1 MNDQFKKSGDGK
13 LTYMPQYN
21 YNNRKSEAPVIEIVK
36 ERPQKNSDLSFTTK
50 LKSVILM
57 VSAIILIGIAGRS
70 ETDPTFP
77 DKLLVLW
84 SIYDLVGCMLGIVLI
99 NILKDVFKKWLL
111 PSIYYTTSSG
121 MTMIGGM

>member
-1 MNDQFKKSGDGK
+1 MNEQFKQSGDGK

-21 YNNRKSEAPVIEIVK
+21 NRKSEAPIIEVVK

-84 SIYDLVGCMLGIVLI
+84 SIYDLVGCMLGIVLV
-99 NILKDVFKKWLL
+99 NILKEVFKK
-111 PSIYYTTSSG
+111 
-121 MTMIGGM
+121 

>member
-99 NILKDVFKKWLL
+99 NILKDVFKK
-111 PSIYYTTSSG
+111 
-121 MTMIGGM
+121 